1 MTNPNAA
8 LRLLIV
14 YAIIIP
20 IAILLGYL
28 LTNPLD
34 YGSIGFVVILL
45 ALLVS
50 PILIK
55 WHYPIMVFGLAFPA
69 QIFFLPGNP
78 PAWQIVVILS
88 LGIAIVERAINSDK
102 RFLQAPAMT
111 WALVYTVFMA
121 VITMQLTGGF
131 HLHTVDGGTGGGK
144 KYISLYLGVATF
156 FALVSRG
163 IPPAQ
168 RKFYIGLFFLSGAF
182 AFIGDLFPF
191 LPPPLNY
198 LNLIFPPS
206 GYLANAMASGAGL
219 VRLTSLAN
227 TASVLMIFMLA
238 RYGLRG
244 ILAARHPIRCAL
256 FAILFVL
263 AQLGGFRSNLFANV
277 VVIGFI
283 FFLEGLHRTR
293 LLAVAIAVTF
303 IASTAVVPFARD
315 LPESIQRSL
324 SFLPLDIKPT
334 VRADAEG
341 STDWRLTIW
350 KALLPKVPGYLLLGK
365 GYSLS
370 VMDYQEMGPNNPFA
384 LSAHADASLESLAIS
399 NDFHSGPLSTI
410 ICFGF
415 WGCLSILFIMGAGA
429 FILYRNYK
437 YGDPALLSV
446 NALLLAMHLEHIL
459 HFFLIFGAYDSDV
472 GSFAKYVGFSVAL
485 NWGVCRRPH
494 RAVVN
499 VHARPK
505 PLTAEP
511 NATSAPQP
519 A

>member
-20 IAILLGYL
+20 VAILLGYL

-34 YGSIGFVVILL
+34 YGTIGFVIILL
-45 ALLVS
+45 GLLAS

-55 WHYPIMVFGLAFPA
+55 WHYPIMVFSLALPA
-69 QIFFLPGNP
+69 NAFFLMGNP
-78 PAWQIVVILS
+78 PVWQIVVILS
-88 LGIAIVERAINSDK
+88 LGIAIVERAINSEK

-131 HLHTVDGGTGGGK
+131 HLHTVDGGTGGGR
-144 KYISLYLGVATF
+144 KYINLYLGVATF

-163 IPPAQ
+163 IPIEK
-168 RKFYIGLFFLSGAF
+168 RGLYIKLFFLSGAL
-182 AFIGDLFPF
+182 AFIGDICVFLPGPFRYINLLFPT
-191 LPPPLNY
+191 
-198 LNLIFPPS
+198 S
-206 GYLANAMASGAGL
+206 GYMLAGIYGGGVL
-219 VRLTSLAN
+219 RLSSLAN
-227 TASVLMIFMLA
+227 TATAIMLYMLA

-244 ILAARHPIRCAL
+244 ILAARHPIRCTL

-263 AQLGGFRSNLFANV
+263 AQLGGFRSALFANV
-277 VVIGFI
+277 VTVFFI

-303 IASTAVVPFARD
+303 IAGTAVVPFARD

-324 SFLPLDIKPT
+324 SFLPLDINPA
-334 VRADAEG
+334 VRADADG
-341 STDWRLTIW
+341 STDWRLAIW
-350 KALLPKVPGYLLLGK
+350 KAILPKVPEYLLLGK

-370 VMDYQEMGPNNPFA
+370 VIDYQEMGTDNPFTR
-384 LSAHADASLESLAIS
+384 SAQADASLEGLAIS
-399 NDFHSGPLSTI
+399 NDFHSGPLTAI
-410 ICFGF
+410 ICFGV
-415 WGCLSILFIMGAGA
+415 WGCLSILFIMGAGV

-446 NALLLAMHLEHIL
+446 NALLLAMHLEHII
-459 HFFLIFGAYDSDV
+459 HFFLIWGAYDYDV
-472 GSFAKYVGFSVAL
+472 GAFAKYVGFSVAL
-485 NWGVCRRPH
+485 NWGVCRRP
-494 RAVVN
+494 RQAVVN
-499 VHARPK
+499 VHSAPK
-505 PLTAEP
+505 ALPAEP
-511 NATSAPQP
+511 NAIKAPQP